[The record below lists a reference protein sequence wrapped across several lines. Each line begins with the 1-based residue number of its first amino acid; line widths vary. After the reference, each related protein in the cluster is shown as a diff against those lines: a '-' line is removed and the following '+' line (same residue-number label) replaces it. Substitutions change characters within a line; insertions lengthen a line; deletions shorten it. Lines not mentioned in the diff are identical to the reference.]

1 MSFDSAIS
9 QILHD
14 TSQALASTGYAL
26 FNIEAHLVCI
36 IILAVLFNRQQNS
49 SDQTEPRVIWSRLL
63 FIQMLYCLAMIL
75 RVMTDINML
84 PENLTMRYITTSLEL
99 IIACFMVWMI
109 FIYSAVSQKSEFI
122 ASKTVKFLT
131 LLPVILNAVM
141 LITSPFNNLYIDMSG
156 DVIKPGTLL
165 PLIYVTDFIYSIGA
179 VMLSVMAQRN
189 ANRYERESF
198 SIMTVYPVFFI
209 LGGWL
214 QVVNWRLLG
223 LCYAIIVADI
233 LIYISYADSLI
244 SVDPL
249 TKIPNRNGFMRSLAE
264 RLGKEGTE
272 KIHLFAIDVEDLS
285 AVNNRFGHSEG
296 DRALIIIAEA
306 LKKFRKEEHNCYAAR
321 YYGDE
326 FIIFADIQD
335 DDELELFTEHIR
347 NYIRNTAT
355 KAGIRYNL
363 RVNIGWAKY
372 EQYSRTET
380 ISGLI
385 GEAYRSLNDNRE
397 QKRFNSMWSANSKLP
412 H

>member
-14 TSQALASTGYAL
+14 TSQALSSTGYAL
-26 FNIEAHLVCI
+26 FNIEANFVCI

-63 FIQMLYCLAMIL
+63 FLQMLYCISMIL

-84 PENLTMRYITTSLEL
+84 PGNLTTKYIMTSLEL
-99 IIACFMVWMI
+99 ITACSMAWMI
-109 FIYSAVSQKSEFI
+109 FIYSAVSQKSEFF
-122 ASKTVKFLT
+122 ASGKMRFATF
-131 LLPVILNAVM
+131 LPVIMNIIM
-141 LITSPFNNLYIDMSG
+141 LVISPFNNLYIDMSG
-156 DVIKPGTLL
+156 NALKPGVLL
-165 PLIYVTDFIYSIGA
+165 PLIYVTDFIYSVGA
-179 VMLSVMAQRN
+179 VILSVASQRN
-189 ANRYERESF
+189 ANKYERESF
-198 SIMTVYPVFFI
+198 SIMAIYPIFFI

-214 QVVNWRLLG
+214 QIINWRLSG
-223 LCYAIIVADI
+223 LCFAVILADI
-233 LIYISYADSLI
+233 LVYINYADSLV

-249 TKIPNRNGFMRSLAE
+249 TKIPNRNGLIRNLSE
-264 RLGKEGTE
+264 RLGKENTD
-272 KIHLFAIDVEDLS
+272 KIHLFVVDVEDLS
-285 AVNNRFGHSEG
+285 AVNNRFGHAEG

-306 LKKFRKEEHNCYAAR
+306 LRKFRKEEHNCYAAR

-326 FIIFADIQD
+326 FIIFADIED
-335 DDELELFTEHIR
+335 DDELDLFAEHIR
-347 NYIRNTAT
+347 NYIRNAAT
-355 KAGIRYNL
+355 KAGIKYSL
-363 RVNIGWAKY
+363 RVNIGWAKH

-397 QKRFNSMWSANSKLP
+397 QKRFNTMWAANSRLP

>member
-26 FNIEAHLVCI
+26 FNIEANFVCI

-63 FIQMLYCLAMIL
+63 FLQMLYCLSMIL

-84 PENLTMRYITTSLEL
+84 PGNSTMEYIMASLEL
-99 IIACFMVWMI
+99 IAACSMTWMI
-109 FIYSAVSQKSEFI
+109 FIYSAVSQKSEFF
-122 ASKTVKFLT
+122 ASGKMRFATF
-131 LLPVILNAVM
+131 LPVILNIIM
-141 LITSPFNNLYIDMSG
+141 LVTSPFNNLYIDMSG
-156 DVIKPGTLL
+156 DAIKAGVLL
-165 PLIYVTDFIYSIGA
+165 PLIYVTDFIYSVGA
-179 VMLSVMAQRN
+179 VALSIIYQRN
-189 ANRYERESF
+189 ANKYERENF
-198 SIMTVYPVFFI
+198 SIMVIYPIFFI

-214 QVVNWRLLG
+214 QIINWRLSG
-223 LCYAIIVADI
+223 LCFAIILADI
-233 LIYISYADSLI
+233 LVYINYADSLV

-249 TKIPNRNGFMRSLAE
+249 TKIPNRNGLNRNLSE
-264 RLGKEGTE
+264 RLSKENAD
-272 KIHLFAIDVEDLS
+272 KLHLFVVDVEDLS
-285 AVNNRFGHSEG
+285 AVNNRFGHAEG

-306 LKKFRKEEHNCYAAR
+306 LRKFRKEEHNCYAAR

-326 FIIFADIQD
+326 FIIFADIED
-335 DDELELFTEHIR
+335 DDELDLFAEHIR

-355 KAGIRYNL
+355 KAGIKYSL

-397 QKRFNSMWSANSKLP
+397 RKRFNTMWAANTRLP